1 MKIKGSSEQGLTLIE
16 TLVSLAIF
24 LIFLGFMVPM
34 FANQRLNSLE
44 REIETGAV
52 GVSQQVLDELRQ
64 KDISLL
70 PSNPTVRETRTIRE
84 LGKDY
89 SVNISYCQTPS
100 YCSSEARNIRVQ
112 VNHHGQTVYEV
123 ETVYTRLQ

>member
-1 MKIKGSSEQGLTLIE
+1 MKIKGSSEQGLTLVE
-16 TLVSLAIF
+16 TLVSLVIF
-24 LIFLGFMVPM
+24 LIILGFMIPM

-52 GVSQQVLDELRQ
+52 AVSQQVMDELRQ
-64 KDISLL
+64 ADISNL
-70 PSNPTVRETRTIRE
+70 PSDPAVPVTRVITE
-84 LGKDY
+84 LGKSY
-89 SVNISYCQTPS
+89 SVTITYCQITAF
-100 YCSSEARNIRVQ
+100 CSSEARHIRVQ